1 MYITIVYVSTY
12 NTTYT
17 FLTTGPHC
25 LRLKDLPVV
34 STIEVAVSM
43 TSEVVILSL
52 NVLPVLVNS
61 YWSSSPSGSDK
72 Y

>member
-1 MYITIVYVSTY
+1 MYVSIYKTA
-12 NTTYT
+12 YT
-17 FLTTGPHC
+17 FMITVAHY

-34 STIEVAVSM
+34 STTEVAVSI

-52 NVLPVLVNS
+52 NVLPVVVNS

>member
-1 MYITIVYVSTY
+1 MYVSIYKTA
-12 NTTYT
+12 YT
-17 FLTTGPHC
+17 FMITVAHYP
-25 LRLKDLPVV
+25 RLKDLLVV
-34 STIEVAVSM
+34 STTEVAVSI

-52 NVLPVLVNS
+52 NVLPVVVNS